1 MSSRA
6 TDQPRRTGD
15 QHYRGL
21 WGAVVLQA
29 RDDIQSEPL
38 RSNEYAQA
46 VAFFTSG
53 GQWANTRTM
62 IGDFLDLHRDDLEA
76 FGRRSINARRM
87 GEGLEP
93 LALAELPP
101 VRPAPSRSLE
111 HLLARQPAPEP
122 APPPRPSPR
131 PAQGR
136 FNPFFPR
143 GVYGSAMVSSA

>member
-1 MSSRA
+1 MSSSA
-6 TDQPRRTGD
+6 TDRPRVTGD

-46 VAFFTSG
+46 VAFFTG
-53 GQWANTRTM
+53 GGEWANTRTM

-76 FGRRSINARRM
+76 FGRRSINERRM
-87 GEGLEP
+87 SEGLDVLP
-93 LALAELPP
+93 LPEQPP
-101 VRPAPSRSLE
+101 VRTAPSWTVEQVS
-111 HLLARQPAPEP
+111 ARQSTPEP
-122 APPPRPSPR
+122 APPPRALRP

-136 FNPFFPR
+136 INPFFPR
-143 GVYGSAMVSSA
+143 GVYGSALVSGA